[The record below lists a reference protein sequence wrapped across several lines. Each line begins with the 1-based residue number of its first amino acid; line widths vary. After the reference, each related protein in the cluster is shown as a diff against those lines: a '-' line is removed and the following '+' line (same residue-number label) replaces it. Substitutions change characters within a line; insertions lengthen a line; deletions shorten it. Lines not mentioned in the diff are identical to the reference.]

1 MARADKTYLASG
13 RVNQKLRTKE
23 SLLEAAASMIR
34 EGRSISI
41 AEVADRAK
49 IGRTT
54 AYRYFPTSEL
64 LIANAALWK
73 VTGRTERESIHLLK
87 PSMTPLEKVDVVVV
101 QSDQSTREHRNE
113 YRAMLRASLDQTE
126 GNPDRSGIRLN
137 LLKDALGNLEGRIR
151 PDMLETVF
159 GALSLTLG
167 IEAQIVLEDVCR
179 LTRPRARE
187 VKRWAAKAILT
198 AALAEGQQ
206 EQPHR
211 RNASAKDGPQP
222 TANRR
227 K

>member
-113 YRAMLRASLDQTE
+113 YRAMLRASLDKTS
-126 GNPDRSGIRLN
+126 GNPERSGIRLN
-137 LLKDALGNLEGRIR
+137 LLKDALGNLEGRLA
-151 PDMLETVF
+151 PDILETVF
-159 GALSLTLG
+159 CALSLTLG

-179 LTRPRARE
+179 LPRAGPRGQ
-187 VKRWAAKAILT
+187 
-198 AALAEGQQ
+198 ALGCESHLNGRAGGRSAETT
-206 EQPHR
+206 
-211 RNASAKDGPQP
+211 GPGG
-222 TANRR
+222 
-227 K
+227 